1 MPLAETTT
9 PYKAHGFHHHPTER
23 PQMPLAETTVTRI
36 LTRDRSNECP
46 TIYLFAII
54 SKTNKFI
61 KTDKRRYRIM
71 SKIENR
77 EQYEWA
83 LSRLEALVDSVT
95 EEMPDN
101 DPQKIEYCLLSNLV
115 ADYSDEHFDLGTP
128 TLQDC
133 LKERMFELGY
143 SQKEYKETYSTEM
156 TCSRVSGEPEEKV
169 RTAVMV

>member
-1 MPLAETTT
+1 
-9 PYKAHGFHHHPTER
+9 
-23 PQMPLAETTVTRI
+23 
-36 LTRDRSNECP
+36 
-46 TIYLFAII
+46 
-54 SKTNKFI
+54 
-61 KTDKRRYRIM
+61 M

-83 LSRLEALVDSVT
+83 LRRLETLVDSVT

-143 SQKEYKETYSTEM
+143 SQKDIASILGTSQ
-156 TCSRVSGEPEEKV
+156 SRVSDLLAGKCHPTFELAQNLCRKLNISPSV
-169 RTAVMV
+169 VLGI